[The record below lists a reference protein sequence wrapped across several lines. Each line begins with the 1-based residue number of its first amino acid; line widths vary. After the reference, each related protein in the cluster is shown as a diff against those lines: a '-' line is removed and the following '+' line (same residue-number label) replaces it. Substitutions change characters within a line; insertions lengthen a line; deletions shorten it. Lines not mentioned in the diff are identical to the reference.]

1 MKTINLTRTLLLATG
16 MFIFASV
23 SFAGKTAK
31 DPATDIRQA
40 IQQTVKFPTL
50 SNRDCCT
57 GTVDVLFTVTADG
70 KLDIK
75 KINSDN
81 DRIVKEVKE
90 QLAKVSCADL
100 KCPSY
105 QMYSIQ
111 ITFKFV

>member
-1 MKTINLTRTLLLATG
+1 MKTINIAKTLLLVTG
-16 MFIFASV
+16 MFLITSIGY
-23 SFAGKTAK
+23 AGKTAK

-40 IQQTVKFPTL
+40 IQQTVKFPSL

-57 GTVDVLFTVTADG
+57 GTVDVLFTVKADG
-70 KLDIK
+70 TLDIK

-81 DRIVKEVKE
+81 DRIVKEVKD

-105 QMYSIQ
+105 QLYSIQ